1 MASTYNNTLR
11 YRKLPEHEVFAILD
25 SKIQYQKFLIND
37 AMEAF
42 EVDDEGL
49 SEDTPVMDNQVFEL
63 IESSNRNLHLLLFMR
78 DRLEDWNTN
87 QIFDLIT
94 DNKYLEYSEDEITI
108 SLQPKQAVESAR
120 EIQVGAR

>member
-1 MASTYNNTLR
+1 
-11 YRKLPEHEVFAILD
+11 
-25 SKIQYQKFLIND
+25 
-37 AMEAF
+37 MEAF

-49 SEDTPVMDNQVFEL
+49 SDDTPVMDNQVFEL